1 VAHEHRLDILRAL
14 LARLRGEPTPAGS
27 PALGA
32 PEKAARPALESSV
45 ELTFV
50 APGLAPPAPPARAP
64 RPVVY
69 PWVGWLEFVR
79 GLLVRL
85 GPACAPL
92 VGRATIWRWF

>member
-45 ELTFV
+45 ESTFV

-64 RPVVY
+64 RPEADPRVRR
-69 PWVGWLEFVR
+69 LEILR

-85 GPACAPL
+85 GPA
-92 VGRATIWRWF
+92 